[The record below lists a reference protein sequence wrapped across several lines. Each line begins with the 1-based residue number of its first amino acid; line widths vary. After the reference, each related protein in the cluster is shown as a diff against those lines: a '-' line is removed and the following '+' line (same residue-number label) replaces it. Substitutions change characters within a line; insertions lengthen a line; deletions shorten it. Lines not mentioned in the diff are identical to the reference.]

1 MLCSFQEIHAHPS
14 ETWEQV
20 WVAQVSLERLNFF
33 LASLPEWF
41 ASDLRDGLCLFGV
54 SFDTLPCTCLM
65 STKQICQMKK
75 RTFIEAV
82 LQPLQQQIITKII
95 NHECLQEF
103 PVQFPN
109 QNGPWL
115 QTFWVLSGI
124 FVTRKM
130 PIERN
135 SRIFFFCFQDV
146 IHPLWQKTQGK

>member
-1 MLCSFQEIHAHPS
+1 
-14 ETWEQV
+14 
-20 WVAQVSLERLNFF
+20 
-33 LASLPEWF
+33 
-41 ASDLRDGLCLFGV
+41 
-54 SFDTLPCTCLM
+54 
-65 STKQICQMKK
+65 MKK